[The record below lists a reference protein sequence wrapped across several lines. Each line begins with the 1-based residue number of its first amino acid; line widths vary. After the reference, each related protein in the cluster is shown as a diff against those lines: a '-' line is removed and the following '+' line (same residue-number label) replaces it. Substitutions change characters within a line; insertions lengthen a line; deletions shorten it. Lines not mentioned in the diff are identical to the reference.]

1 MQPVQIKMARAAL
14 GLSAEDLARAAGVS
28 PGVVAQL
35 EGGSSAEP
43 EVMQSLN
50 LFLAS
55 HGVELIDSDGVR
67 AKQAQTKEF
76 VTVDKLTTDNDGG
89 EG

>member
-28 PGVVAQL
+28 PGAVAQL

-67 AKQAQTKEF
+67 AKQGQSEEF